1 MAPLVVR
8 IICRSGSAVLTDRSA
23 LSLSWPVYQNV
34 STALAVSS
42 SLTDC
47 QSLNVKLVLDLEYL
61 ATFLARV
68 PRLELY
74 QGPGSQTEF
83 PGLIHLA
90 GLDQLRA
97 VTFTKLPVHLIQ
109 DLVRVRE
116 SLESLALHRC
126 AFTLDSL
133 VSQNTEN
140 TENTEITENTEN
152 TENMSS
158 PLSSSDLLLSRLGPL
173 SLHLD

>member
-1 MAPLVVR
+1 M
-8 IICRSGSAVLTDRSA
+8 LTDRSA

-34 STALAVSS
+34 STALAISS

-47 QSLNVKLVLDLEYL
+47 QSRTLNVKLVLDLEYL

-74 QGPGSQTEF
+74 QGPGGHTEF
-83 PGLIHLA
+83 HGLIHLA

-109 DLVRVRE
+109 DLVQVRE

-126 AFTLDSL
+126 CFSLDSL
-133 VSQNTEN
+133 VS
-140 TENTEITENTEN
+140 EN
-152 TENMSS
+152 TENMLS
-158 PLSSSDLLLSRLGPL
+158 PLSFSDLHVSGLYPL
-173 SLHLD
+173 SLRLD